1 MARNRLL
8 SALLL
13 YPISRLYGLGVALRN
28 KLFEQGMLKQQEFKV
43 PVVVVGNI
51 AMGGTGKT
59 PHVEYIIEAL
69 MDKYAVDAHRTAH
82 RRLCS

>member
-8 SALLL
+8 SMLLL
-13 YPISRLYGLGVALRN
+13 YPLSRLYGLGVAVRN
-28 KLFEQGMLKQQEFKV
+28 KMFEQGMLRQQEFKV

-59 PHVEYIIEAL
+59 PHVEYIVE
-69 MDKYAVDAHRTAH
+69 DRKSVV
-82 RRLCS
+82 

>member
-51 AMGGTGKT
+51 AMGGT
-59 PHVEYIIEAL
+59 
-69 MDKYAVDAHRTAH
+69 
-82 RRLCS
+82 

>member
-43 PVVVVGNI
+43 PVVV
-51 AMGGTGKT
+51 
-59 PHVEYIIEAL
+59 
-69 MDKYAVDAHRTAH
+69 AVSYTHLTLPTKRIV
-82 RRLCS
+82 

>member
-28 KLFEQGMLKQQEFKV
+28 KLFEQGMLKQQE
-43 PVVVVGNI
+43 
-51 AMGGTGKT
+51 
-59 PHVEYIIEAL
+59 
-69 MDKYAVDAHRTAH
+69 
-82 RRLCS
+82 